1 MGANITYF
9 SRIAEGGLWEKK
21 EEPMI
26 AYYEDAR
33 QFCMAGQWMEFVK
46 EKKEIDEAQIKQ
58 KIFVCKERP
67 ESGRTVRMRSRY
79 RDVFKEI
86 GKVKVV
92 LMIGTELQSFVDYSM
107 PVRVMDYDAL
117 EYKDQ
122 IQKIASE
129 RKTENV
135 AKSGKKKI
143 ELSPIKKED
152 RLIPVITLVLY
163 MGEEPWDTA
172 KNLHGLLDFSEVPE
186 RFKTY
191 IPDYQIHVLDVC
203 HTPDERLLEFPKD
216 IATMF
221 LTIKYRENLP
231 TLKKV
236 LKTIPEIE
244 NIEEDTYD
252 VMWNFLDKRM
262 LELKENV
269 QNEDGGINMCGAVDQ
284 MIAEGME
291 RGLAQG
297 MERGLAQGTERGIKN
312 LIEVC
317 QELGTSYD
325 NVQFQ
330 VEMKYNLSQEEAER
344 YMKQYWK

>member
-1 MGANITYF
+1 M
-9 SRIAEGGLWEKK
+9 
-21 EEPMI
+21 
-26 AYYEDAR
+26 
-33 QFCMAGQWMEFVK
+33 
-46 EKKEIDEAQIKQ
+46 
-58 KIFVCKERP
+58 
-67 ESGRTVRMRSRY
+67 
-79 RDVFKEI
+79 
-86 GKVKVV
+86 
-92 LMIGTELQSFVDYSM
+92 
-107 PVRVMDYDAL
+107 
-117 EYKDQ
+117 
-122 IQKIASE
+122 
-129 RKTENV
+129 
-135 AKSGKKKI
+135 
-143 ELSPIKKED
+143 
-152 RLIPVITLVLY
+152 
-163 MGEEPWDTA
+163 
-172 KNLHGLLDFSEVPE
+172 LDFSEVPE

-191 IPDYQIHVLDVC
+191 IPNYQIHVLDVC
-203 HTPDERLLEFPKD
+203 HIPDERLLEFPKD

-221 LTIKYRENLP
+221 LTIKYRDNLQN
-231 TLKKV
+231 LKEV

-330 VEMKYNLSQEEAER
+330 VEMKYNLSQVEAER

>member
-1 MGANITYF
+1 MG
-9 SRIAEGGLWEKK
+9 KK

-33 QFCMAGQWMEFVK
+33 HFAWLVNGWICRGE
-46 EKKEIDEAQIKQ
+46 EEIDEAQIKP
-58 KIFVCKERP
+58 KNIRLTGKTG
-67 ESGRTVRMRSRY
+67 SGRTARMRSRY

-107 PVRVMDYDAL
+107 PVRVMDYDVL

-122 IQKIASE
+122 IQKITSE
-129 RKTENV
+129 RKAENI
-135 AKSGKKKI
+135 AKSGKQKV
-143 ELSPIKKED
+143 EMSPIQKED
-152 RLIPVITLVLY
+152 KLIPVITLVLY
-163 MGEEPWDTA
+163 MGEEPWDVA
-172 KNLHGLLDFSEVPE
+172 RNLHGLLDFSEVPKKF
-186 RFKTY
+186 RNY
-191 IPDYQIHVLDVC
+191 IPDYRIHVLDVC

-236 LKTIPEIE
+236 LKAIPEIG

-291 RGLAQG
+291 RGLEQG
-297 MERGLAQGTERGIKN
+297 MERGMKRGLAQGTEFGIKN

-317 QELGTSYD
+317 QELGNSYD

-330 VEMKYNLSQEEAER
+330 VEMKYNLSQEKAER

>member
-1 MGANITYF
+1 MG
-9 SRIAEGGLWEKK
+9 SK
-21 EEPMI
+21 EEPMV

-33 QFCMAGQWMEFVK
+33 HFAWLVNGWICRGDE
-46 EKKEIDEAQIKQ
+46 EIDAAQIKP
-58 KIFVCKERP
+58 KNIRLTGKT
-67 ESGRTVRMRSRY
+67 GRGKTARMRSRY

-86 GKVKVV
+86 GKVKIV
-92 LMIGTELQSFVDYSM
+92 LMIGTEIQSFVDYSM

-117 EYKDQ
+117 EYQDQ

-129 RKTENV
+129 RKAENI
-135 AKSGKKKI
+135 AKTGKQKV
-143 ELSPIKKED
+143 EMSPIQKED
-152 RLIPVITLVLY
+152 KLIPVITLVLY
-163 MGEEPWDTA
+163 MGKEPWNAA

-186 RFKTY
+186 KFKNY
-191 IPDYQIHVLDVC
+191 IPDCQIHVLDVC

-291 RGLAQG
+291 RGIAQ
-297 MERGLAQGTERGIKN
+297 EKVWGIRN
-312 LIEVC
+312 MIEVC
-317 QELGTSYD
+317 QELGGTYD
-325 NVQFQ
+325 NTQFQ
-330 VEMKYNLSQEEAER
+330 VEMRYHLSQEEAGE

>member
-1 MGANITYF
+1 M
-9 SRIAEGGLWEKK
+9 
-21 EEPMI
+21 
-26 AYYEDAR
+26 
-33 QFCMAGQWMEFVK
+33 
-46 EKKEIDEAQIKQ
+46 
-58 KIFVCKERP
+58 
-67 ESGRTVRMRSRY
+67 
-79 RDVFKEI
+79 
-86 GKVKVV
+86 
-92 LMIGTELQSFVDYSM
+92 
-107 PVRVMDYDAL
+107 
-117 EYKDQ
+117 
-122 IQKIASE
+122 
-129 RKTENV
+129 
-135 AKSGKKKI
+135 
-143 ELSPIKKED
+143 
-152 RLIPVITLVLY
+152 
-163 MGEEPWDTA
+163 
-172 KNLHGLLDFSEVPE
+172 
-186 RFKTY
+186 
-191 IPDYQIHVLDVC
+191 LDVC

-221 LTIKYRENLP
+221 LTIKYRDNLP

-236 LKTIPEIE
+236 LKAIPEIE

-297 MERGLAQGTERGIKN
+297 TERGIKN

>member
-1 MGANITYF
+1 
-9 SRIAEGGLWEKK
+9 
-21 EEPMI
+21 
-26 AYYEDAR
+26 
-33 QFCMAGQWMEFVK
+33 
-46 EKKEIDEAQIKQ
+46 
-58 KIFVCKERP
+58 
-67 ESGRTVRMRSRY
+67 MRSRY

-86 GKVKVV
+86 GKVKIV

-129 RKTENV
+129 RKTENAV
-135 AKSGKKKI
+135 KSGKKKVA
-143 ELSPIKKED
+143 LSPIKKED

-163 MGEEPWDTA
+163 MGEEPWNAA

-203 HTPDERLLEFPKD
+203 HTPDDRLLEFPKD

-221 LTIKYRENLP
+221 LTIKYRDNLP

-236 LKTIPEIE
+236 LKAIPEIE

-297 MERGLAQGTERGIKN
+297 TERGIKN

-330 VEMKYNLSQEEAER
+330 VEMKYNLSQ
-344 YMKQYWK
+344 KDI

>member
-1 MGANITYF
+1 M
-9 SRIAEGGLWEKK
+9 
-21 EEPMI
+21 
-26 AYYEDAR
+26 
-33 QFCMAGQWMEFVK
+33 
-46 EKKEIDEAQIKQ
+46 
-58 KIFVCKERP
+58 
-67 ESGRTVRMRSRY
+67 
-79 RDVFKEI
+79 
-86 GKVKVV
+86 
-92 LMIGTELQSFVDYSM
+92 
-107 PVRVMDYDAL
+107 
-117 EYKDQ
+117 
-122 IQKIASE
+122 
-129 RKTENV
+129 
-135 AKSGKKKI
+135 
-143 ELSPIKKED
+143 
-152 RLIPVITLVLY
+152 
-163 MGEEPWDTA
+163 
-172 KNLHGLLDFSEVPE
+172 LDFSEVPE

-191 IPDYQIHVLDVC
+191 IPNYQIHVLDVC

-221 LTIKYRENLP
+221 LTIKYRDNLQN
-231 TLKKV
+231 LKEV

-291 RGLAQG
+291 IGLEQG
-297 MERGLAQGTERGIKN
+297 IERGIKS